1 MLTKIKKCL
10 LVLLVL
16 VGMIAHFGSN
26 NAFADVVCTSATI
39 TMIGPVTTGEGR
51 VLAILRNDT
60 GATVGTW
67 AAGEPRQ
74 FFMNDLIKNQGLAV
88 LLTAFSLDKKVWVAI
103 AGAAEMNKEVLIVYM
118 NK

>member
-51 VLAILRNDT
+51 VLAILRNDS

>member
-26 NAFADVVCTSATI
+26 NAFADVVCNSATI

-51 VLAILRNDT
+51 VLAILRNDS

-67 AAGEPRQ
+67 AAGESRQ

-88 LLTAFSLDKKVWVAI
+88 LLTAFSLDKKVWVTI
-103 AGAAEMNKEVLIVYM
+103 TETAEMNKEVLIVYM